1 MKEDL
6 HGKFQDAPEES
17 PEDSTSEKKGIPD
30 RGRFLLAIGAA
41 LIVVILVAIG
51 VFFFV
56 SGGGQAREE
65 AKMVQS
71 RMMAL
76 EQKMG
81 VLEKQLEEL
90 GAKVASSGPEG
101 EIAQRLRD
109 LSLKVDALEK
119 RTVSSPQAKPKATTL
134 PKTAALTSGKPEG
147 SAKPSV
153 SSQKKYHT
161 VQKGDTLYSLS
172 KKYKISMKEL
182 ARLNHLSEKQPLHP
196 GQKLIVSAG
205 R

>member
-1 MKEDL
+1 MKEDP
-6 HGKFQDAPEES
+6 HRKFQEAPEES
-17 PEDSTSEKKGIPD
+17 HEDFDSEKKGLLNQ
-30 RGRFLLAIGAA
+30 GRFPFAIGAVLLA
-41 LIVVILVAIG
+41 VILVGIG

-56 SGGGQAREE
+56 SGGGQTREE

-90 GAKVASSGPEG
+90 AAKVASSGPEG
-101 EIAQRLRD
+101 EIGQRLRD

-119 RTVSSPQAKPKATTL
+119 RSLSAQPKSKATTL
-134 PKTAALTSGKPEG
+134 SKTSTSTPAKPET
-147 SAKPSV
+147 SAKPMASN
-153 SSQKKYHT
+153 QKKYHT

-172 KKYKISMKEL
+172 RKYKISMKEL
-182 ARLNHLSEKQPLHP
+182 ARLNHLTEKQPLHP
-196 GQKLIVSAG
+196 GQKLIISAG